1 MSTFRNNN
9 TTLLKSFLRL
19 KKFLFCICVV
29 PIFAGRHQAALA
41 NDLDAKNIIV
51 RSSRVTTLL
60 ADYRDNDLKQ
70 IFWRSWRTSISKT
83 RIDTWY
89 FYIQSH
95 GSRADS
101 DTTSIGKVNNLS
113 SVVCL
118 SANQPPDDLKETQWY
133 NRKLESH
140 WEWYGKFETLS
151 DTRCL
156 L

>member
-83 RIDTWY
+83 QIDTWY